1 MDLKK
6 NAPKGEFLAYIN
18 KKEAAMLK
26 KAGGSG
32 KLVNGIPSFEPRSS
46 REAEQKSRKTSTKA
60 SKNTTNTTNNSRN
73 TYSVQDDLFDQ
84 SNYLKNN
91 TVTNPSISDNDRDRF
106 FQTPT
111 GKTFKDAA
119 DNAAKYKADAKNR
132 KKEKDKADKIRR
144 KKEEIASKEREKLNL
159 KIAGDKDLRLF
170 DKNKDG
176 ILGFFE
182 RHLKRRNDSRK
193 KRAAQASLENLEQ
206 IKQYL
211 NTYDDYSL
219 DGVAAAK
226 ARGYKVD
233 GTGVM
238 PKNNPKYKLSKD
250 RNFQGARTI
259 IPNPDYIDPN
269 SGSVTFT
276 GYDSNPLTN
285 PDAIN
290 PSLGYDFRPKSM
302 PGGEGMKTL
311 TSNKGT
317 FLEKTRPNLYGV
329 NSKIP
334 FSSWG
339 NKLTNK
345 IRPDTSVTAQNTL
358 DNAALYNMVAGKDL
372 TTTEDLREIRNR
384 GRTEEQ
390 IRFLENPT
398 GSGGYEAPNSYVIP
412 FIPDDEEEKE
422 EDKQE
427 VDYTQNVIYDDY
439 GKPGYRTTRAAEGG
453 IMGTR
458 ARRAMGGIMER
469 VDKRQGYFLG
479 KIVKGVGKAIGSV
492 ADAAGKVLKSDFGK
506 YAIMAAG
513 MYYGGGGASMFKS
526 GGLKGMAGN
535 FMSTKNP
542 LLFNADGALSLSKL
556 SGVSAV
562 LPYLF
567 GDTKPNEG
575 NFSDRGGSLIDPLTG
590 KEATPAEMRE
600 NIELAKLEAG
610 DDPDKLA
617 AIDQKY
623 NNMLNLQYQA
633 GLPDAT
639 PYLGYGE
646 SGYRTTAAE
655 GGLMDLGGMEKDYRA
670 EGGFVPI
677 GEYEKKDD
685 VPARLSV
692 NEFVMTADAVRGA
705 GQGDIDKGAEIMENM
720 MKNLENGGTV
730 SEESQGNKGA
740 QQMFETSERLGAII

>member
-1 MDLKK
+1 MAKMSIQGGVDNYLGKQETINNIPIK
-6 NAPKGEFLAYIN
+6 WKSRPGKPATELAYIT
-18 KKEAAMLK
+18 KAEKDLLLK
-26 KAGGSG
+26 KDLHGSLKDGPNTGPGGIMSLDSAGGSYGSPGSGTGRDSGNSGRESGSENNRNQSPPSRTTSPPPDRGPNEPDNKPGRTPIDTSRYTTDTQDRNNRAAIEKG
-32 KLVNGIPSFEPRSS
+32 KKE
-46 REAEQKSRKTSTKA
+46 
-60 SKNTTNTTNNSRN
+60 
-73 TYSVQDDLFDQ
+73 Y
-84 SNYLKNN
+84 
-91 TVTNPSISDNDRDRF
+91 
-106 FQTPT
+106 
-111 GKTFKDAA
+111 AA
-119 DNAAKYKADAKNR
+119 AAKKATAK
-132 KKEKDKADKIRR
+132 KKKIEEEK
-144 KKEEIASKEREKLNL
+144 KKKQEKLNL
-159 KIAGDKDLRLF
+159 KIASDKDLRLF

-182 RHLKRRNDSRK
+182 RHTKRRNDNRRK
-193 KRAAQASLENLEQ
+193 RQLSSAEKYYLDIEQ
-206 IKQYL
+206 YADP
-211 NTYDDYSL
+211 YDAIGYSNKEIQ
-219 DGVAAAK
+219 DIISNS
-226 ARGYKVD
+226 
-233 GTGVM
+233 
-238 PKNNPKYKLSKD
+238 NNPNY
-250 RNFQGARTI
+250 
-259 IPNPDYIDPN
+259 
-269 SGSVTFT
+269 
-276 GYDSNPLTN
+276 
-285 PDAIN
+285 N
-290 PSLGYDFRPKSM
+290 PSFGYDFSPENM
-302 PGGEGMKTL
+302 PGGKGMETM

-317 FLEKTRPNLYGV
+317 SLEKTRKNLYSV

-334 FSSWG
+334 FFKSA
-339 NKLTNK
+339 NYVANK
-345 IRPDTSVTAQNTL
+345 IRPDTSVTAMNTL
-358 DNAALYNMVAGKDL
+358 QKARDYNFLAGKEL
-372 TTTEDLREIRNR
+372 TTTEDMRDIRNR

-398 GSGGYEAPNSYVIP
+398 GTGGYEAPNSYGIP
-412 FIPDDEEEKE
+412 FIPIPDNEEE
-422 EDKQE
+422 EDNQE

-720 MKNLENGGTV
+720 MKNLEKGGTI
-730 SEESQGNKGA
+730 SEESQGNIGA
-740 QQMFETSERLGAII
+740 QQMFETSERLGEVI